1 MVMDKYHGFSP
12 IPAYMERQALRHD
25 LERQLRER
33 DEDMEAQRREITFGF
48 DEVRYLS

>member
-1 MVMDKYHGFSP
+1 
-12 IPAYMERQALRHD
+12 MECQALRHD

-48 DEVRYLS
+48 DEVRHLTKEGSRDIAQVPSH